1 MVERSLIEM
10 KEIGNYRIKI
20 YYDTDAECPITNC
33 DMCGRYLFEY
43 SDRYL
48 HRLHKEC
55 DWSDFFSDNNHSLEE
70 SLHYMASKVV
80 KQKDIITYLKRE
92 SISGV
97 RFIYPQIRN

>member
-97 RFIYPQIRN
+97 RFIYR

>member
-48 HRLHKEC
+48 H
-55 DWSDFFSDNNHSLEE
+55 
-70 SLHYMASKVV
+70 
-80 KQKDIITYLKRE
+80 
-92 SISGV
+92 
-97 RFIYPQIRN
+97 